1 MPLANLRLTSSGRI
15 CRREPVG
22 GSVKVGIAQ
31 EDFEEGDAMNWLE
44 DDEMMRQWEEV
55 SKEEGET
62 TGQKKRS

>member
-1 MPLANLRLTSSGRI
+1 M

-62 TGQKKRS
+62 TGKKKRS